1 LESSKARHMCGHRSV
16 AVFMTVDQS
25 DQRSAEFHDFPSL
38 SDDVGSVHLQM
49 KVSKE
54 GDREVSALST
64 QAVDHARPNL
74 L

>member
-1 LESSKARHMCGHRSV
+1 
-16 AVFMTVDQS
+16 MTVDQS